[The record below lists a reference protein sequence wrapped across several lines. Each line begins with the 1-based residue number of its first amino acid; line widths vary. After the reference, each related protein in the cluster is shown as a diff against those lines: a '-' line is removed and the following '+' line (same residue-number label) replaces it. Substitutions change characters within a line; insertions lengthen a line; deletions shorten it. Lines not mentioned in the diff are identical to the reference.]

1 MALKEGYKPVSCHLL
16 DSKEKTILAEAN
28 FLCDDTTAVSLPQAP
43 FGGIHYFHVNIGML
57 KNFILEIIDY
67 FSSRLFKKII
77 IKNPADVYNPSHN
90 AIVTNCLI
98 NSGFAISNYD
108 INHHIEVDQTEFWA
122 KLHQME
128 ARKLRS
134 SAKLDLSFR
143 EITGKAIAEVYDF
156 IMECRVEKKV
166 KMNITFD
173 QLNKTV
179 KELPD
184 NYKFFV
190 VDFNGDIIAATV
202 AVLVGPDILY
212 NYLPASSI
220 AYNKLSPMVF
230 LLRGV
235 YNYCQS
241 KGIKTLDLGISSINN
256 QPQESL
262 IIFKER
268 VGGLATLKL
277 TFEVYCS

>member
-1 MALKEGYKPVSCHLL
+1 MALKEGYKQVSCQLL
-16 DSKEKTILAEAN
+16 DHKEKTVLAEAN
-28 FLCDDTTAVSLPQAP
+28 FLCDNTTAVSLPQAP
-43 FGGIHYFHVNIGML
+43 FGGIHYYHVDIGML
-57 KNFILEIIDY
+57 KNFIHEIIDY

-98 NSGFAISNYD
+98 NSGFVISNYD
-108 INHHIEVDQTEFWA
+108 INHHIAVDQTEFRT

-128 ARKLRS
+128 ARKLRR
-134 SAKLDLSFR
+134 SAKLDLVFR
-143 EITGKAIAEVYDF
+143 EITDEAIADVYSF
-156 IMECRVEKKV
+156 IMECRIEKKV

-173 QLNKTV
+173 QLNKAV

-184 NYKFFV
+184 HYKFFV

-202 AVLVGPDILY
+202 AVLVDHNMLY

-230 LLRGV
+230 LLSGV

-241 KGIKTLDLGISSINN
+241 KSIKTLDLGISSINN

-262 IIFKER
+262 ITFKER

-277 TFEVYCS
+277 SFELDLV